1 MEIGQRALLSVME
14 VPKPEPDNV
23 TALLLLMVAI
33 VKETIPKVKNV
44 TNNLAQVILLQNLTV
59 QNYYKYNIFV

>member
-1 MEIGQRALLSVME
+1 MEGTVLLEIGLSALPSVME

-23 TALLLLMVAI
+23 TTLLLLMVVKN

-44 TNNLAQVILLQNLTV
+44 TKTLAQVIFL
-59 QNYYKYNIFV
+59 

>member
-1 MEIGQRALLSVME
+1 ME

-44 TNNLAQVILLQNLTV
+44 TNNLAQVILL
-59 QNYYKYNIFV
+59 